1 MGLVLVDIV
10 AVLII
15 IWFMHKYVRT
25 NPTGMSSLLQKGGG
39 VLAIIAA
46 VLATAHGGLALGL
59 PLAFMGFGLLG
70 WLKGGVFGASG
81 LPWGQSGPERVS
93 RLRAPLLEVEIDHLT
108 GAMRG
113 RVVAGSRAGAD
124 LDALDDAALTA
135 LMAECDAESRQLMMA
150 YLDRRRAGRGGHAQD
165 GADARQGAA
174 PASGKMSEQEAYQ
187 ILGLEPGA
195 GAEEI
200 GRAYRTLM
208 KKLHPDQGGPTYL
221 AARIN
226 EAKEVLLRRHR

>member
-1 MGLVLVDIV
+1 MGLVLFDIV

-15 IWFMHKYVRT
+15 LWFAHKYVRT

-39 VLAIIAA
+39 VLAIVASVFA
-46 VLATAHGGLALGL
+46 LMHGGLAVAL

-70 WLKGGVFGASG
+70 WLKGGALGPWWGSG
-81 LPWGQSGPERVS
+81 GDQAVRQRTPFLD
-93 RLRAPLLEVEIDHLT
+93 VEIDQT
-108 GAMRG
+108 SGAMRG
-113 RVVAGSRAGAD
+113 RVTAGSRAGTN

-135 LMAECDAESRQLMMA
+135 VLTECDAESRKLLMA
-150 YLDRRRAGRGGHAQD
+150 YLDRRRAGRREDAHH
-165 GADARQGAA
+165 GAHARQGATPGA
-174 PASGKMSEQEAYQ
+174 GEMSEQEAYQ

-200 GRAYRTLM
+200 GRAYRALM

-226 EAKEVLLRRHR
+226 QAKEVLLRRHH

>member
-1 MGLVLVDIV
+1 MGLVLLDIV

-25 NPTGMSSLLQKGGG
+25 NPTGVSNLLQKGGG
-39 VLAIIAA
+39 VLALVAA
-46 VLATAHGGLALGL
+46 VFASMHGGLAVGL

-70 WLKGGVFGASG
+70 WLKGGVFGSW
-81 LPWGQSGPERVS
+81 WGAGGAQVARQRTPF
-93 RLRAPLLEVEIDHLT
+93 LEVEIDQAT
-108 GAMRG
+108 GAIRG
-113 RVVAGSRAGAD
+113 RVIAGSRAGRD
-124 LDALDDAALTA
+124 LDTLDDAAVGA
-135 LMAECDAESRQLMMA
+135 VMAECDAESRKLLVA
-150 YLDRRRAGRGGHAQD
+150 YLDRRRAGRREDPHGGAY
-165 GADARQGAA
+165 ARQGAA
-174 PASGKMSEQEAYQ
+174 AGSGEMSEQEAYQ
-187 ILGLEPGA
+187 ILGLEQGA

-226 EAKEVLLRRHR
+226 QAKEVLLRRHR

>member
-1 MGLVLVDIV
+1 MGTGLVGIV

-15 IWFMHKYVRT
+15 LWYMRKFVQA
-25 NPTGMSSLLQKGGG
+25 NPAGMSYLLQKGGG
-39 VLAIIAA
+39 IAA
-46 VLATAHGGLALGL
+46 IVAAVFLMARGELAVGL

-70 WLKGGVFGASG
+70 WLKTSMLGPWWPGA
-81 LPWGQSGPERVS
+81 QERVS
-93 RLRAPLLEVEIDHLT
+93 RLRGAFVEIEIDQAT

-113 RVVAGSRAGAD
+113 RVIAGRRAGAD
-124 LDALDDAALTA
+124 LATLDDAALRA
-135 LMAECDAESRQLMMA
+135 LLAEVDEESRKLLLA
-150 YLDRRRAGRGGHAQD
+150 YLNRRGAGWGDDRHAGAHAGQGGAT
-165 GADARQGAA
+165 GA
-174 PASGKMSEQEAYQ
+174 GKMTEQEAYQ

-195 GAEEI
+195 NADEI

-226 EAKEVLLRRHR
+226 EAKEVLLRRHL

>member
-1 MGLVLVDIV
+1 MGVALIDIV
-10 AVLII
+10 AVLVIV
-15 IWFMHKYVRT
+15 WFMHKYVRT
-25 NPTGMSSLLQKGGG
+25 NPTGMSNLLQKGGG
-39 VLAIIAA
+39 VLALIAA
-46 VLATAHGGLALGL
+46 AFATTRGGLAVGL

-70 WLKGGVFGASG
+70 WLKGGWFGASG
-81 LPWGQSGPERVS
+81 QSGPGSATRV
-93 RLRAPLLEVEIDHLT
+93 RTPFLDVEVDQAT

-113 RVVAGSRAGAD
+113 RVLAGSKAGAD
-124 LDALDDAALTA
+124 LDALDNAALAA
-135 LMAECDAESRQLMMA
+135 LMAECDAESRRLLVA
-150 YLDRRRAGRGGHAQD
+150 YLDRRSAGRRENAHGGAH
-165 GADARQGAA
+165 ARQGAA
-174 PASGKMSEQEAYQ
+174 ASAGKMSEQEAYQ

-200 GRAYRTLM
+200 GRAYRALM

>member
-1 MGLVLVDIV
+1 MGSALAGIV
-10 AVLII
+10 ALLII
-15 IWFMHKYVRT
+15 LWFVHKYVQA
-25 NPTGMSSLLQKGGG
+25 NPTGMSYVLQKGGG
-39 VLAIIAA
+39 VLALIAA
-46 VLATAHGGLALGL
+46 ALVTARGELAVGL

-70 WLKGGVFGASG
+70 WLKTDVLGGWGRPSG
-81 LPWGQSGPERVS
+81 GSARIRTAFLDVEVD
-93 RLRAPLLEVEIDHLT
+93 RAT

-113 RVVAGSRAGAD
+113 RVIAGRKAGTA
-124 LDALDDAALTA
+124 LDALDTATLTA
-135 LMAECDAESRQLMMA
+135 LLAEVDEESRRLLTA
-150 YLDRRRAGRGGHAQD
+150 YLDRRGAGRREDAQQ
-165 GADARQGAA
+165 GANARQRAA
-174 PASGKMSEQEAYQ
+174 PGSGKMSEEEAYQ

-226 EAKEVLLRRHR
+226 QAKEVLLRRHH